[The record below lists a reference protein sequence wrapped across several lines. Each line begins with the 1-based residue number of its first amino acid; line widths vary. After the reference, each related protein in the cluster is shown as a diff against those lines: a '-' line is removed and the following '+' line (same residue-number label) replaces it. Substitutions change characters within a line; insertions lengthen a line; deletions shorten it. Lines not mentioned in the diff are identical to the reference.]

1 MYILHIHIY
10 MYLYIHKNVWY
21 VCVCLHVCVYIVLC
35 FSLYISRYIY
45 MLMYILGGYITHV
58 YIIYDEFILESVKRF
73 STFSLSF
80 RIIKNDVGYY
90 KSYKQRKKSL
100 SVSGFR
106 LSKRFKSHHSITDG
120 V

>member
-1 MYILHIHIY
+1 
-10 MYLYIHKNVWY
+10 
-21 VCVCLHVCVYIVLC
+21 
-35 FSLYISRYIY
+35 